1 MFEFE
6 KLVPCRGE
14 FIRHVLTNECTGRI
28 NSPLQYDFHNLWL
41 LMPDDCPIGR
51 LNHNTFINRRLGRAK

>member
-6 KLVPCRGE
+6 KLVPCRGD
-14 FIRHVLTNECTGRI
+14 TTPRI
-28 NSPLQYDFHNLWL
+28 NKRMYWANLSPLQYDFHNLWL

-51 LNHNTFINRRLGRAK
+51 LNHNAFTDSRLGRAK